1 MMSERQLLM
10 SERDLGATIDLA
22 LNPRQIAPGFI
33 SRQAEIAGPVP
44 LPPKF
49 IDRCRQVYLSIP
61 TDEGGDHR
69 LIGITSSSH
78 GEGKTSLAIGMAMAV
93 AADTQEPT
101 LLVECDLERPALSRL
116 LGFQPRPGLGDW
128 LEGAA
133 NLRIIRVAPLA
144 NLFLIPAGSPPS
156 DPARIFYQ
164 LSDSKLMAEL
174 KPRFQNVIIDL
185 PPMLNIA
192 YSSLATKLAD
202 RIVLVARYGVT
213 PIDDIEQS
221 VFLLGRER
229 LVGLVLNGTDYKTP
243 EWLRRAF

>member
-1 MMSERQLLM
+1 MLERQLLV
-10 SERDLGATIDLA
+10 SERDLGSTIDMA
-22 LNPRQIAPGFI
+22 LNPRPIAPGFV
-33 SRQAEIAGPVP
+33 SRQTEIAGPVA
-44 LPPKF
+44 LPPWF
-49 IDRCRQVYLSIP
+49 IDRCRQVYLSVP
-61 TDEGGDHR
+61 AEESSGHR
-69 LIGITSSSH
+69 MIGVTSSLH
-78 GEGKTSLAIGMAMAV
+78 GEGKTEIAIGMAVAI

-101 LLVECDLERPALSRL
+101 LLLEGDLAHPGFSSLF
-116 LGFQPRPGLGDW
+116 GFQPKPGLGDW
-128 LEGAA
+128 LEGSA
-133 NLRIIRVAPLA
+133 NLRVIRAAPLA
-144 NLFLIPAGSPPS
+144 NLFVIPAGSPPD

-174 KPRFQNVIIDL
+174 KPRFKNVIIDL

-213 PIDDIEQS
+213 PMDDIEQS

-229 LVGLVLNGTDYKTP
+229 LVGVVLNGTDYKTP